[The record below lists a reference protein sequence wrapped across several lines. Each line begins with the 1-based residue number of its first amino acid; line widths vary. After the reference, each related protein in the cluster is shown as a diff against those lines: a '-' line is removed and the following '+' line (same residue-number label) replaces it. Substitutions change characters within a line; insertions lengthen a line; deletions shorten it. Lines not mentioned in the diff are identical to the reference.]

1 MLMKV
6 ELVELLFDSVGL
18 NKCEVKDMVE
28 VFFEVICDV
37 FENGESVKLLGFG
50 NFQLCDK
57 LQCLGCNLKMGEV
70 ILIVVCWVVI
80 FYVSQKLKV
89 LVENGVE

>member
-1 MLMKV
+1 MNCDVLVLVFIEMLMLMKV

-50 NFQLCDK
+50 NF
-57 LQCLGCNLKMGEV
+57 
-70 ILIVVCWVVI
+70 
-80 FYVSQKLKV
+80 
-89 LVENGVE
+89 